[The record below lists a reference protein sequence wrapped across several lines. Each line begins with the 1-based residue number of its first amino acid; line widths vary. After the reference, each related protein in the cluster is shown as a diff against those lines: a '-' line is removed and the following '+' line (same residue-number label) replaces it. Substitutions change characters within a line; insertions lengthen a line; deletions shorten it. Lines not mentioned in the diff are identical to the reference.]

1 MDIIVKLKDV
11 NKYAKDLFIDA
22 ILQAI
27 SNNMDCDVYL
37 EKRRNNKITVNVS
50 KVKKWMTI
58 SNNCYMKSVMLN

>member
-50 KVKKWMTI
+50 KVKK
-58 SNNCYMKSVMLN
+58 